1 MRKQVRK
8 YTIEDLA
15 DWFLAKE
22 PMTHKKLQKLCY
34 YAVAWGYALMDGE
47 QIVEDD
53 EFQAWVHGPVSPRL
67 YQKYKMNGWKA
78 IISDKPAP
86 RFNDDVEELLESV
99 WATYGDQSGNALEAL
114 SHSEKP
120 WREAR
125 LNLRDD
131 ETGQVVVLPESMKV
145 FYRSIYTGDA
155 K

>member
-1 MRKQVRK
+1 MGKQADK
-8 YTIEDLA
+8 PTIEDLA

-34 YAVAWGYALMDGE
+34 YAVAWGYALMGK

-53 EFQAWVHGPVSPRL
+53 EFQAWVHGPVSPKL
-67 YQKYKMNGWKA
+67 YQKYKTNGWNTIK
-78 IISDKPAP
+78 SNKPAP
-86 RFNDDVEELLESV
+86 EFDEDVKELLESV

-125 LNLRDD
+125 LDLRDD
-131 ETGQVVVLPESMKV
+131 ETGQVVISPESMKV
-145 FYRSIYTGDA
+145 FYSSIYTGDA